1 MGKSVARHYAIDE
14 IHSALLTLAFHNGNT
29 RRASEKLG
37 IPRETLRG
45 WKTKK
50 AEQYEAI
57 RAELLPR
64 VAAEAAEKHSALAD
78 AEMEVS
84 HQILARL
91 RENVGELPARDLPGA
106 LRNTDTGAAINR
118 DKAAQLR
125 EMTTEKVEM
134 PDINATLRALQSA
147 GVKNIRIDMV
157 EDAPEEPAI
166 DSTATEITE
175 GGSSDE

>member
-1 MGKSVARHYAIDE
+1 MGKGGVGRHYTIDE
-14 IHSALLTLAFHNGNT
+14 IHAGLLAVAYHNGNT
-29 RRASEKLG
+29 RKAGEQVD
-37 IPRETLRG
+37 IPYRTLAG
-45 WKTKK
+45 WKKKK

-125 EMTTEKVEM
+125 EMTTEKAEM

-166 DSTATEITE
+166 EGTAEE
-175 GGSSDE
+175 LPSGES